1 MADMV
6 QENKENPPKTGFFGK
21 KPDVKEPV
29 SPPRFSEDINA
40 ISARLKISEE
50 RYNDLRKKIL
60 LIEQNMISNH
70 KKAMNEVKMLDSD
83 IAELHNKINMIE
95 ERMILIIKEL
105 KLTAKKEDVDVMKK
119 YVELWNPMRFATKDQ
134 VEKMI
139 QENLSKKEY
148 AKKE

>member
-1 MADMV
+1 MADAV
-6 QENKENPPKTGFFGK
+6 QKNQNNPPKTGIFGK
-21 KPDVKEPV
+21 KPDVQELG
-29 SPPRFSEDINA
+29 PPARFSEDINT

-139 QENLSKKEY
+139 QENLNKTEY